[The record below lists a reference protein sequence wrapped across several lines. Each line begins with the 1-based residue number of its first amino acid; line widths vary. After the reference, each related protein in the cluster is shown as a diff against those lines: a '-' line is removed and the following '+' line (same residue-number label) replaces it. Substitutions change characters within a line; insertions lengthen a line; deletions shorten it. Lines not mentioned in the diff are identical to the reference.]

1 MLFANAHHHSF
12 PSAGGPSF
20 ASKPTTPTGMGGGF
34 PPSPQKPSPQP
45 MGGSSWQQGAGY
57 GWQQAQPKAQPS
69 MPHASPQNKPNYN
82 VSFSAMPGA
91 QNERGKGPAN
101 VGKLF
106 RVQQP
111 KGWLLLMLL
120 SCSNTLIGSQQ
131 ASLANHLMI
140 YKVQL

>member
-1 MLFANAHHHSF
+1 MAKLKVEASSLEVFVEIPWPEGESLLCLLTHTITPF
-12 PSAGGPSF
+12 PRCAGGPSF

-45 MGGSSWQQGAGY
+45 MGSSWQQGAGY
-57 GWQQAQPKAQPS
+57 GWQQAQPKAQPG

-101 VGKLF
+101 AGKHF
-106 RVQQP
+106 RIQRL
-111 KGWLLLMLL
+111 KGWLFVMLL
-120 SCSNTLIGSQQ
+120 
-131 ASLANHLMI
+131 
-140 YKVQL
+140 